1 MRLPADARIVALLA
15 DEVPDLSRA
24 VVEVATGI
32 AEQRGRTLV
41 LGLGA
46 AGEALD
52 EGLGTAD
59 APGLAEV
66 LAGVAKLTD
75 VTHRSPERRFLYL
88 PLGGSSDPPSRS
100 GIRPLIERVRA
111 AGGTLLVVMPGD
123 RGGLPADWFDMDL
136 EIGELAGPSSPPA
149 RPDSIPAVAMPPSE
163 PTEGS
168 TPKASVPEASMP
180 EASMP
185 AVAMPAEAMTERGRW
200 GRHRLKQRLPLRRF
214 AVAGAALVALL
225 VGWWLLAR
233 IVTHF
238 STEGSLPAAAV
249 STEAI
254 DVGVAAG
261 DGGASPEDE
270 AEASTEGEGGPSVEG
285 GDGGAQPAAVAAGAG
300 PELPYSVLVAS
311 YARPTDAFARA
322 RSVSDGS
329 ILFFVVPTQVRG
341 RTYHRL
347 FAGARPTRDSA
358 RELMGE
364 LMGRGIKEAISNW
377 DIRPASLGYLL
388 SVHASRE
395 EAEAAERELIGSG
408 IWAYT
413 IPLVA
418 EGDTVYQVYAGA
430 YERSEAAATLRAQL
444 MEAGV
449 DAELVP
455 RRGEPR

>member
-1 MRLPADARIVALLA
+1 MQLPGDARIVALLA
-15 DEVPDLSRA
+15 GEVPELSRA
-24 VVEVATGI
+24 VVDVATGI

-46 AGEALD
+46 AGEVMD
-52 EGLGTAD
+52 EGLGTAGS
-59 APGLAEV
+59 AGLAEV
-66 LAGVAKLTD
+66 LSGEAKLTD

-88 PLGGSSDPPSRS
+88 PLGDSSKPPSSS
-100 GIRPLIERVRA
+100 GIRSLMERVRA
-111 AGGTLLVVMPGD
+111 AGGTLLVVMPPD
-123 RGGLPADWFDMDL
+123 RGGLPAEWFDMDL
-136 EIGELAGPSSPPA
+136 EIPGPA
-149 RPDSIPAVAMPPSE
+149 AAIPAPMTPS
-163 PTEGS
+163 TE
-168 TPKASVPEASMP
+168 
-180 EASMP
+180 MP
-185 AVAMPAEAMTERGRW
+185 AVAMPAEEMPERGRW
-200 GRHRLKQRLPLRRF
+200 RRHRLKQRLPLPRF

-225 VGWWLLAR
+225 AGWWILAR
-233 IVTHF
+233 VVTRS

-254 DVGVAAG
+254 DAGVATG
-261 DGGASPEDE
+261 DGGASAEDRG
-270 AEASTEGEGGPSVEG
+270 EASAEREDDPSV
-285 GDGGAQPAAVAAGAG
+285 DAMATLADAVAAGTG
-300 PELPYSVLVAS
+300 PELPFSVLVAS
-311 YARPTDAFARA
+311 YARPGDAFARA
-322 RSVSDGS
+322 RSISDGS

-347 FAGARPTRDSA
+347 FAGALPTRDSA
-358 RELMGE
+358 RVLMGE

-395 EAEAAERELIGSG
+395 AARAAERELLESQ

-418 EGDTVYQVYAGA
+418 AGDTVHQVYAGA
-430 YERSEAAATLRAQL
+430 YERDEAAATLRAQL
-444 MEAGV
+444 REAGV

>member
-1 MRLPADARIVALLA
+1 MRAATRLQADARIVALLA
-15 DEVPDLSRA
+15 DEVPELCRA
-24 VVEVATGI
+24 VVDVATGI

-41 LGLGA
+41 LGLGV

-66 LAGVAKLTD
+66 LSGEAKLTD

-88 PLGGSSDPPSRS
+88 PVGGSSEPPSPS
-100 GIRPLIERVRA
+100 GIRSLIERVRA

-123 RGGLPADWFDMDL
+123 RGGLPAEWFDMDM
-136 EIGELAGPSSPPA
+136 EIAGPAAPSSPPA
-149 RPDSIPAVAMPPSE
+149 RPDSMAADAMPA
-163 PTEGS
+163 G
-168 TPKASVPEASMP
+168 SMP
-180 EASMP
+180 EDVMP
-185 AVAMPAEAMTERGRW
+185 AVAMPAEAMLERGRW
-200 GRHRLKQRLPLRRF
+200 GRHRLKQRLPLPRL

-225 VGWWLLAR
+225 AGWWLLAR
-233 IVTHF
+233 VVTRS
-238 STEGSLPAAAV
+238 STEGSVPAAAV

-254 DVGVAAG
+254 DLGVAGG
-261 DGGASPEDE
+261 DGDASPED
-270 AEASTEGEGGPSVEG
+270 AGGASMEREGGPSVE
-285 GDGGAQPAAVAAGAG
+285 ALTLTEAVLAGTG
-300 PELPYSVLVAS
+300 PELPFSVLVAS
-311 YARPTDAFARA
+311 YVRSTDAFARA
-322 RSVSDGS
+322 RRVSDGS

-347 FAGARPTRDSA
+347 FAGALPTRDSA
-358 RELMGE
+358 RALMGE
-364 LMGRGIKEAISNW
+364 LMGRGIKEATSNW
-377 DIRPASLGYLL
+377 DIRPASLSYLL
-388 SVHASRE
+388 SAHESRE
-395 EAEAAERELIGSG
+395 AARAAERELLESG

-418 EGDTVYQVYAGA
+418 AGDTVHQVYAGA
-430 YERSEAAATLRAQL
+430 YERSEAAAALRAQL

>member
-1 MRLPADARIVALLA
+1 LRATTRLPADARIVALLA
-15 DEVPDLSRA
+15 DEVPELSRA
-24 VVEVATGI
+24 VVDVATGI

-41 LGLGA
+41 LGLGV

-66 LAGVAKLTD
+66 LSGEAKLTD

-88 PLGGSSDPPSRS
+88 PLGGSSELPSPS
-100 GIRPLIERVRA
+100 GIRSLIERVRA

-123 RGGLPADWFDMDL
+123 RGGLPAEWFDMDL
-136 EIGELAGPSSPPA
+136 EIAGPAGPSSPPP
-149 RPDSIPAVAMPPSE
+149 RPDAMPTDAMPRDAMPRDAM
-163 PTEGS
+163 PTD
-168 TPKASVPEASMP
+168 AMP
-180 EASMP
+180 RDAMP
-185 AVAMPAEAMTERGRW
+185 AVAMPAEAMLERGRW
-200 GRHRLKQRLPLRRF
+200 GRHRLKQRLPLPRF

-225 VGWWLLAR
+225 AGWWFLAR
-233 IVTHF
+233 VVTHS

-249 STEAI
+249 STEAP
-254 DVGVAAG
+254 DAGVAVGDRGAPPE
-261 DGGASPEDE
+261 DGG
-270 AEASTEGEGGPSVEG
+270 EASEERDGSAPIG
-285 GDGGAQPAAVAAGAG
+285 GDDGALEPAAIAAGTG
-300 PELPYSVLVAS
+300 PELPFSVLVAS

-347 FAGARPTRDSA
+347 FAGALPTRDSA
-358 RELMGE
+358 RVLMGE
-364 LMGRGIKEAISNW
+364 LMGRGIKEAISDW
-377 DIRPASLGYLL
+377 DVRPASLGYLL

-395 EAEAAERELIGSG
+395 AAQAAERELLDSG
-408 IWAYT
+408 IWAYS

-418 EGDTVYQVYAGA
+418 EGDTVHQVYAGA
-430 YERSEAAATLRAQL
+430 YERSEAAAALRAQL

-449 DAELVP
+449 DAQLVP

>member
-1 MRLPADARIVALLA
+1 MDSERDGGLRAATRLPADARIIALLS
-15 DEVPDLSRA
+15 DEGPGLSRA
-24 VVEVATGI
+24 VVEVATEI

-41 LGLGA
+41 LGLGV

-66 LAGVAKLTD
+66 LSGEAKLTD

-88 PLGGSSDPPSRS
+88 PRGGSSELPSPSGVRS
-100 GIRPLIERVRA
+100 LIERVRA
-111 AGGTLLVVMPGD
+111 AGGTLLVVMAGD
-123 RGGLPADWFDMDL
+123 RGGLPAEWFDMDL
-136 EIGELAGPSSPPA
+136 EIAGPAAPSSPSA
-149 RPDSIPAVAMPPSE
+149 RPDSMPAD
-163 PTEGS
+163 T
-168 TPKASVPEASMP
+168 MP
-180 EASMP
+180 EDEMSP
-185 AVAMPAEAMTERGRW
+185 VAMPADAMSERTRW
-200 GRHRLKQRLPLRRF
+200 GRHRLKQRLPLPRF

-225 VGWWLLAR
+225 AGWWLLAR
-233 IVTHF
+233 VVTRS
-238 STEGSLPAAAV
+238 STEGTLPAAAV

-261 DGGASPEDE
+261 DGGASAEDQG
-270 AEASTEGEGGPSVEG
+270 EASTEREGGPSAETPMTLA
-285 GDGGAQPAAVAAGAG
+285 DLVAAGTG
-300 PELPYSVLVAS
+300 PELPFSVLVAS
-311 YARPTDAFARA
+311 YARPADAFARA
-322 RSVSDGS
+322 RSLSDGS
-329 ILFFVVPTQVRG
+329 ILFFVVPTRVRDK
-341 RTYHRL
+341 TYHRL
-347 FAGARPTRDSA
+347 FAGALSTRDSA
-358 RELMGE
+358 RALMGE

-395 EAEAAERELIGSG
+395 AARAAERALLESG

-418 EGDTVYQVYAGA
+418 AGDTVHQVYAGA
-430 YERSEAAATLRAQL
+430 YERSEAAAALRAQL
-444 MEAGV
+444 TEAGV

>member
-1 MRLPADARIVALLA
+1 MRTETRLPADARIVALLA
-15 DEVPDLSRA
+15 GAVPELSRA
-24 VVEVATGI
+24 VVDVATGI

-41 LGLGA
+41 LGLST
-46 AGEALD
+46 AGEAMD

-59 APGLAEV
+59 SPGLAEV
-66 LAGVAKLTD
+66 LSGEAKLTD

-88 PLGGSSDPPSRS
+88 PLGDSSKPLSSS
-100 GIRPLIERVRA
+100 GIRSLMERVRA
-111 AGGTLLVVMPGD
+111 AGGTLLVVMPTD
-123 RGGLPADWFDMDL
+123 RGGLPAEWFDMDL
-136 EIGELAGPSSPPA
+136 EIPGPAAAIPS
-149 RPDSIPAVAMPPSE
+149 DDIPAAAIPS
-163 PTEGS
+163 TG
-168 TPKASVPEASMP
+168 
-180 EASMP
+180 MP
-185 AVAMPAEAMTERGRW
+185 AVAMPAEEMPERGRW
-200 GRHRLKQRLPLRRF
+200 RRHRLKQRLPLPRF

-225 VGWWLLAR
+225 AGWWVLAR
-233 IVTHF
+233 VVTRS

-254 DVGVAAG
+254 DVGVATG
-261 DGGASPEDE
+261 DGGASAEPRG
-270 AEASTEGEGGPSVEG
+270 EASAEREDDPSV
-285 GDGGAQPAAVAAGAG
+285 DAMATLADAVAAGTG
-300 PELPYSVLVAS
+300 PELPFSVLVAS
-311 YARPTDAFARA
+311 YTRPGDAFARA
-322 RSVSDGS
+322 RSISDGS

-347 FAGARPTRDSA
+347 FAGALPTRDSA
-358 RELMGE
+358 RVLMGE

-395 EAEAAERELIGSG
+395 AARAASRELLESQ

-418 EGDTVYQVYAGA
+418 EGDTVHQVYAGA
-430 YERSEAAATLRAQL
+430 YERGEAAAALRAQL

>member
-1 MRLPADARIVALLA
+1 
-15 DEVPDLSRA
+15 
-24 VVEVATGI
+24 
-32 AEQRGRTLV
+32 
-41 LGLGA
+41 
-46 AGEALD
+46 
-52 EGLGTAD
+52 
-59 APGLAEV
+59 
-66 LAGVAKLTD
+66 
-75 VTHRSPERRFLYL
+75 
-88 PLGGSSDPPSRS
+88 
-100 GIRPLIERVRA
+100 
-111 AGGTLLVVMPGD
+111 
-123 RGGLPADWFDMDL
+123 
-136 EIGELAGPSSPPA
+136 
-149 RPDSIPAVAMPPSE
+149 
-163 PTEGS
+163 
-168 TPKASVPEASMP
+168 
-180 EASMP
+180 
-185 AVAMPAEAMTERGRW
+185 
-200 GRHRLKQRLPLRRF
+200 
-214 AVAGAALVALL
+214 
-225 VGWWLLAR
+225 
-233 IVTHF
+233 
-238 STEGSLPAAAV
+238 V

-358 RELMGE
+358 RPTRDSARELMGE

-449 DAELVP
+449 DAQLVP

>member
-1 MRLPADARIVALLA
+1 LRAATRLPADARIVAILA
-15 DEVPDLSRA
+15 GEVPELSRA
-24 VVEVATGI
+24 VVDVATGI

-41 LGLGA
+41 LGLGV
-46 AGEALD
+46 AGQALD
-52 EGLGTAD
+52 EGFGTAD
-59 APGLAEV
+59 APGLTEV
-66 LAGVAKLTD
+66 FSGEATLTD

-88 PLGGSSDPPSRS
+88 PLGGSSEPPSPS
-100 GIRPLIERVRA
+100 GIRSLIERVRA
-111 AGGTLLVVMPGD
+111 AEGTLLLVMPGD
-123 RGGLPADWFDMDL
+123 RGGLPAEWFDMDL
-136 EIGELAGPSSPPA
+136 EIAGPAAPSSPPA
-149 RPDSIPAVAMPPSE
+149 RPDSMSADAMP
-163 PTEGS
+163 EG
-168 TPKASVPEASMP
+168 
-180 EASMP
+180 SMP
-185 AVAMPAEAMTERGRW
+185 AVAMPAEAMLERGRW
-200 GRHRLKQRLPLRRF
+200 GRHRLKQRLPLPRF

-225 VGWWLLAR
+225 AGWWFLAR
-233 IVTHF
+233 VVTGS
-238 STEGSLPAAAV
+238 STEGPLPAAGV

-261 DGGASPEDE
+261 DGGASAEDE
-270 AEASTEGEGGPSVEG
+270 GEASTEREGGPPVEG
-285 GDGGAQPAAVAAGAG
+285 EDGAVRPAAVAAGTG
-300 PELPYSVLVAS
+300 PELPFSVLVAS
-311 YARPTDAFARA
+311 YVRPADAFARA

-347 FAGARPTRDSA
+347 FAGALPTRDSA
-358 RELMGE
+358 RVLMGE

-388 SVHASRE
+388 SVHASG
-395 EAEAAERELIGSG
+395 EAARAAERELVESG

-418 EGDTVYQVYAGA
+418 AGDTVHQVYAGA
-430 YERSEAAATLRAQL
+430 YERSEAAVVLRAQL

>member
-1 MRLPADARIVALLA
+1 VDSERDGGLRAATRLPADARIIALLS
-15 DEVPDLSRA
+15 DEGPGLSRA

-41 LGLGA
+41 LGLGV

-66 LAGVAKLTD
+66 LSGEAKLTD

-88 PLGGSSDPPSRS
+88 PRGGSSELPSPSGVRS
-100 GIRPLIERVRA
+100 LIERVRA
-111 AGGTLLVVMPGD
+111 AGGTLLVVMAGD
-123 RGGLPADWFDMDL
+123 RGGLPAEWFDMDL
-136 EIGELAGPSSPPA
+136 EIAGPAAPSSPSA
-149 RPDSIPAVAMPPSE
+149 RPDSMPAD
-163 PTEGS
+163 T
-168 TPKASVPEASMP
+168 MP
-180 EASMP
+180 EDEMSP
-185 AVAMPAEAMTERGRW
+185 VAMPADAMSERTRW
-200 GRHRLKQRLPLRRF
+200 GRHRLKQRLPLPRF

-225 VGWWLLAR
+225 AGWWLLAR
-233 IVTHF
+233 VVTRS
-238 STEGSLPAAAV
+238 STEGTLPAAAV

-254 DVGVAAG
+254 DVGVTAG
-261 DGGASPEDE
+261 DGGAYAEDQG
-270 AEASTEGEGGPSVEG
+270 EASTEREGGPSAEAPMTLA
-285 GDGGAQPAAVAAGAG
+285 DLVAAGTG
-300 PELPYSVLVAS
+300 PELPFSVLVAS
-311 YARPTDAFARA
+311 YARPADAFARA
-322 RSVSDGS
+322 RSLSDGS
-329 ILFFVVPTQVRG
+329 ILFFVVPTRVRDK
-341 RTYHRL
+341 TYHRL
-347 FAGARPTRDSA
+347 FAGALPTRDSA
-358 RELMGE
+358 RALMGE

-395 EAEAAERELIGSG
+395 AARAAERELLESG

-418 EGDTVYQVYAGA
+418 AGDTVHQVYAGA
-430 YERSEAAATLRAQL
+430 YERSEAAAALRAQL
-444 MEAGV
+444 TEAGV

>member
-1 MRLPADARIVALLA
+1 LRAATRLPADARIIALLA
-15 DEVPDLSRA
+15 DEVPELSRA

-41 LGLGA
+41 LGLGV
-46 AGEALD
+46 AGEVLD

-66 LAGVAKLTD
+66 LSGEAKLTD

-88 PLGGSSDPPSRS
+88 PRGGSSEPPSPS
-100 GIRPLIERVRA
+100 GIRSLIERVRA
-111 AGGTLLVVMPGD
+111 AGGTLLVVMAGD
-123 RGGLPADWFDMDL
+123 RGGLPAEWFDMDL
-136 EIGELAGPSSPPA
+136 EIAGPAAPSSPPA
-149 RPDSIPAVAMPPSE
+149 RPDSISADTMLEGSMTEDTMPEDEMPP
-163 PTEGS
+163 
-168 TPKASVPEASMP
+168 
-180 EASMP
+180 
-185 AVAMPAEAMTERGRW
+185 VAMPAEVMSERSRW
-200 GRHRLKQRLPLRRF
+200 GRHRLKQRLPLPRF

-225 VGWWLLAR
+225 AGWWLLAR
-233 IVTHF
+233 VVTRS
-238 STEGSLPAAAV
+238 STEGTLPAAAV

-261 DGGASPEDE
+261 DGGASAEDQG
-270 AEASTEGEGGPSVEG
+270 EASTERDGGPSAEAPMTLA
-285 GDGGAQPAAVAAGAG
+285 DLVAAGTG
-300 PELPYSVLVAS
+300 PELPFSVLVAS
-311 YARPTDAFARA
+311 YARPADAFARA
-322 RSVSDGS
+322 RSLSDGS
-329 ILFFVVPTQVRG
+329 ILFFVVPTRVRDK
-341 RTYHRL
+341 TYHRL
-347 FAGARPTRDSA
+347 FAGALSTRDSA
-358 RELMGE
+358 RALMGE

-395 EAEAAERELIGSG
+395 AARAAERALLESG

-418 EGDTVYQVYAGA
+418 AGDTVHQVYAGA
-430 YERSEAAATLRAQL
+430 YERSEAAAALRAQL
-444 MEAGV
+444 AEAGV

>member
-1 MRLPADARIVALLA
+1 MDSERDGGLRAATRLPADARIIALLS
-15 DEVPDLSRA
+15 DEGPGLSRA

-41 LGLGA
+41 LGLGV

-66 LAGVAKLTD
+66 LSGEAKLTD

-88 PLGGSSDPPSRS
+88 PRGGSSELPSPSGVRS
-100 GIRPLIERVRA
+100 LIERVRA
-111 AGGTLLVVMPGD
+111 AGGTLLVVMAGD
-123 RGGLPADWFDMDL
+123 RGGLPAEWFDMDL
-136 EIGELAGPSSPPA
+136 EIAGPAAPSSPPS
-149 RPDSIPAVAMPPSE
+149 RPDSMPADTMPP
-163 PTEGS
+163 
-168 TPKASVPEASMP
+168 
-180 EASMP
+180 
-185 AVAMPAEAMTERGRW
+185 VAMPADAMSERSRW
-200 GRHRLKQRLPLRRF
+200 WRHRLKQRLPLPRF

-225 VGWWLLAR
+225 AGWWLLAR
-233 IVTHF
+233 VVTRS
-238 STEGSLPAAAV
+238 STEGTLPAAAV

-254 DVGVAAG
+254 DVGVTAG
-261 DGGASPEDE
+261 DGGAYAEDQG
-270 AEASTEGEGGPSVEG
+270 EASTEREGGPSAETPMTLA
-285 GDGGAQPAAVAAGAG
+285 DLVAAGTG
-300 PELPYSVLVAS
+300 PELPFSVLVAS
-311 YARPTDAFARA
+311 YARPADAFARA
-322 RSVSDGS
+322 RSLSDGS
-329 ILFFVVPTQVRG
+329 ILFFVVPTRVRDK
-341 RTYHRL
+341 TYHRL
-347 FAGARPTRDSA
+347 FAGALSTRDSA
-358 RELMGE
+358 RALMGE

-395 EAEAAERELIGSG
+395 AARAAERALLESG

-418 EGDTVYQVYAGA
+418 AGDTVHQVYAGA
-430 YERSEAAATLRAQL
+430 YERSEAAAALRAQL
-444 MEAGV
+444 TEAGV